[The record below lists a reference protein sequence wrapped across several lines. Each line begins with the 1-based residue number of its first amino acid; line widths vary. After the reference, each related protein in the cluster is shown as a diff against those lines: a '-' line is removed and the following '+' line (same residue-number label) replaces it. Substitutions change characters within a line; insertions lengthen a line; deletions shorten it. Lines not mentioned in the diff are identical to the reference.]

1 VQSYTRNSF
10 DVAASPETLEHDSE
24 FRTSVKMMGEVSQP
38 LKKQAVARDR
48 LDVPW
53 PADQDLSFAAQA
65 QRVRRDPS
73 W

>member
-1 VQSYTRNSF
+1 
-10 DVAASPETLEHDSE
+10 
-24 FRTSVKMMGEVSQP
+24 MGEVSQP